1 VRRLG
6 LVLLALVAL
15 AGALYGSAHLLTG
28 SSGFARAVVWGE
40 SDIEDRH
47 RFPARAIQAGGDD
60 WPLPRAPRAS
70 GCMSSSRSAPRG
82 RSSSFTAG
90 AWSTSVTSTAAR
102 ARRSPA
108 RLGHLLENRL
118 QAGRASDSTEN
129 AADRALLLAHVLK
142 LTAEVGD
149 VPGDA
154 SHSFSL
160 GRRRA

>member
-1 VRRLG
+1 MVCPQ
-6 LVLLALVAL
+6 VQETALQKPE
-15 AGALYGSAHLLTG
+15 
-28 SSGFARAVVWGE
+28 RPVVG
-40 SDIEDRH
+40 
-47 RFPARAIQAGGDD
+47 PTQ
-60 WPLPRAPRAS
+60 
-70 GCMSSSRSAPRG
+70 
-82 RSSSFTAG
+82 
-90 AWSTSVTSTAAR
+90 
-102 ARRSPA
+102 SPA